1 MSDGTG
7 EVPMDKLVDGQ
18 GKQKRVWGLV
28 WVLESKGI
36 HVFDP
41 YRTVSPLVQ
50 SEVKLLTEQDA
61 ERVKACLISNFNFLE
76 VMKYIRQHVRL

>member
-28 WVLESKGI
+28 WVLES
-36 HVFDP
+36 
-41 YRTVSPLVQ
+41 
-50 SEVKLLTEQDA
+50 
-61 ERVKACLISNFNFLE
+61 ISL
-76 VMKYIRQHVRL
+76 